1 MALSEGTR
9 AIIKEVAREV
19 MGEYKKVISDEVDRK
34 IHLHKVECE
43 VGKYR
48 KITAIISATIGG
60 IIVAG
65 VNWVLKK

>member
-1 MALSEGTR
+1 MC
-9 AIIKEVAREV
+9 
-19 MGEYKKVISDEVDRK
+19 EYKKVISDEVDRK